1 MAEIGLALVLL
12 IIYMH
17 ISFFLY
23 QESVI
28 IRIKRETN
36 VGHYSIRA
44 WLALI
49 SRNASK
55 WNKIENIFRSSARS
69 QAHAPTHETFHAY
82 AFAIMVFLYR
92 RLDPFF

>member
-36 VGHYSIRA
+36 VGYYSIRA

-69 QAHAPTHETFHAY
+69 QAHAPTHETFHA
-82 AFAIMVFLYR
+82 FAIMVFLYR

>member
-12 IIYMH
+12 IRYIH

-28 IRIKRETN
+28 IRVKRETN
-36 VGHYSIRA
+36 FGYYSIRA

-55 WNKIENIFRSSARS
+55 WNKIGNIFRSSIRS
-69 QAHAPTHETFHAY
+69 QAHAPTHETFHV
-82 AFAIMVFLYR
+82 FAIMVFLYR